1 AKARQRRTGLKLI
14 HYIEI
19 GFRRRGAREMPS
31 ERGRAASDGISAAVY
46 LSCLA
51 LRSSSQCSK

>member
-1 AKARQRRTGLKLI
+1 MCAC
-14 HYIEI
+14 
-19 GFRRRGAREMPS
+19 GFRPAIGKIIILPIREMPS
-31 ERGRAASDGISAAVY
+31 ERGRAVSDGISAAVY